1 MIFRNR
7 RAALMAGAA
16 LGLLAAQTQR
26 PALAQSF
33 ETFVVFGDSLVDS
46 GQRIDP
52 GKVYPGFPVPLPD
65 DARWRYTNR
74 EANGEYG
81 QPYSGQLSLDLGF
94 GPLHPSN
101 PQTAPGM
108 TAEGTGLNYGVG
120 GALAG
125 EVRAQIESTV
135 TVPATPYYPAT
146 TTGPGFL
153 VGPDAGLAKG
163 STLALVSAGGN
174 DVRDMANVQFD
185 PVTRAPT
192 GFRLGAAQDVFESD
206 LSVIQ
211 SNIVAE
217 MGAAAAET
225 AAGVRA
231 LRAAGV
237 GLVIVPNTPNLAATP
252 ETALLDSQAP
262 ALAAG
267 LGLTLPTDGAMS
279 TPFATIRNGAT
290 QAYNGA
296 LNAAL
301 AGESGVMRVDLDG
314 FFSAALA
321 NPGAFGFAPGV
332 DHSKVCYNASEFTGV
347 PCAAD
352 PTYGQNLAAGQ
363 TGNPLVLLFN
373 DGIHPTTAAHGAI
386 ADLIGASLE
395 AGPKVALA
403 PHLPLR
409 AARDL
414 GDAFEDAAERGAR
427 IGGVSAFGSV
437 GASVSDGE
445 GPRGDAQSVQ
455 GHVGATKALSPSLTV
470 GAGLGYH
477 ALGSDVSGVEIDGDA
492 FMGGL
497 FARHDDGR
505 FFGTATLTAGY
516 ADVDVARD
524 SRIGAAHARNEGSAD
539 GWVFGGAVQAGARLI
554 QGPGFTAGPLARL
567 EGWSA
572 SLGGYAEGG
581 PGYAAQR
588 YGDLDARSFRG
599 GLGAFAEARGEHLG
613 VRAEALFEHEF
624 SDAQDVQVSSASLGG
639 GWSAPG
645 HALKD
650 DGLKLG
656 LTALYDAGFGLLGAG
671 YVGRFGDDQSHG
683 LRLGLSM
690 PF

>member
-1 MIFRNR
+1 MSLRNR

-16 LGLLAAQTQR
+16 LGLLAAQAAK
-26 PALAQSF
+26 PAAAQSF
-33 ETFVVFGDSLVDS
+33 QNFVVFGDSLVDS

-52 GKVYPGFPVPLPD
+52 GQVYPGFPLTLPE

-81 QPYSGQLSLDLGF
+81 QPYSGRLSEDLGF
-94 GPLHPSN
+94 GPLYPSN
-101 PQTAPGM
+101 PQTAPGL

-120 GALAG
+120 GALAA

-146 TTGPGFL
+146 TSGPGFL
-153 VGPDAGLAKG
+153 VGPNAGLASSG

-185 PVTRAPT
+185 PTTRAPV
-192 GFRLGAAQDVFESD
+192 GFRLGAAQNVFESD
-206 LSVIQ
+206 LAVIQ
-211 SNIVAE
+211 SNIVTE

-237 GLVIVPNTPNLAATP
+237 DLVIVPNVPNLAATP

-267 LGLTLPTDGAMS
+267 LGLTLPTEGAMA

-301 AGESGVMRVDLDG
+301 AEESGVMRVDLDG

-321 NPGAFGFAPGV
+321 NPASFGFA
-332 DHSKVCYNASEFTGV
+332 DLNHSQVCYNASEFTGV

-363 TGNPLVLLFN
+363 TGNPLVMVFN
-373 DGIHPTTAAHGAI
+373 DGIHPTTTAHGAV

-395 AGPKVALA
+395 AGPKVSLA
-403 PHLPLR
+403 PQLPLR

-427 IGGVSAFGSV
+427 IGGVSAFGAL
-437 GASVSDGE
+437 GASIFDAE
-445 GPRGDAQSVQ
+445 GSGDSRAIS
-455 GHVGATKALSPSLTV
+455 GHAGAAKALSPSLTI

-477 ALGSDVSGVEIDGDA
+477 TLESDSSGVEIDGDA

-505 FFGTATLTAGY
+505 FFGTATLAAGY
-516 ADVDVARD
+516 ADLDVARL
-524 SRIGAAHARNEGSAD
+524 SKVGAAQLRNEGSAD

-581 PGYAAQR
+581 PAYLAQS

-599 GLGAFAEARGEHLG
+599 GLGGFVEARGENLG
-613 VRAEALFEHEF
+613 LRAEALFEHEF
-624 SDAQDVQVSSASLGG
+624 SDARNVHVSSAGLGG

-645 HALKD
+645 HALED
-650 DGLKLG
+650 DGLKLD
-656 LTALYDAGFGLLGAG
+656 LTALYDAGFGLLSAG
-671 YVGRFGDDQSHG
+671 YAGRYGDDQSHG